1 MDQRNPDITAASV
14 TKMKPQKS
22 NSVSL
27 ETDENNIAKSEKIN
41 PIVFL
46 VLIQELHISMLQLT
60 W

>member
-1 MDQRNPDITAASV
+1 
-14 TKMKPQKS
+14 
-22 NSVSL
+22 L

>member
-27 ETDENNIAKSEKIN
+27 ATGKQW
-41 PIVFL
+41 F
-46 VLIQELHISMLQLT
+46 QLKK
-60 W
+60 